1 MGAQYKPVKGDR
13 VRVLVE
19 GEVEWVSE
27 SGSGN
32 FEIGSGHHYID
43 VKHDKGEVVSIEK
56 IEPGAVLPDGLTIS
70 EDGSHLNW
78 LGENYVRQQVE
89 EPVEVFKPGDRVR
102 SLAGGAEYT
111 LADLGYISH
120 GSERTGKRGRW
131 MAYTNSAT
139 QESHWTSRDY
149 ERVNLS

>member
-1 MGAQYKPVKGDR
+1 MGEKYSPKVGDR
-13 VRVLVE
+13 VRVVLE
-19 GEVEWVSE
+19 GEVAQVYSDGDFGIELVE
-27 SGSGN
+27 
-32 FEIGSGHHYID
+32 HYRTDFPHEADIS
-43 VKHDKGEVVSIEK
+43 VEK
-56 IEPGAVLPDGLTIS
+56 IEPGAILPDGLTIS